1 MLFHS
6 AAFLAFFGVYLGS
19 HLITPRDYRVYL
31 VIVGSTIFYGWWL
44 WGYVW
49 LPYLLLMIAYA
60 GAIWIAGVE
69 LPAARRRRLAATLV
83 TLFLPLLVFKYADFL
98 HRDVLGPLLGRDG
111 NILGLPLPLGVSVV
125 TFTLTAYVV
134 DVYRGTF
141 PADRSLPKVAG
152 YALFF
157 PHLIAGPILR
167 PADLIPQLAHPR
179 VALHAPFALGI
190 LIFTIGL
197 VKKLL
202 FADQIAAV
210 VDPVYAQAGAPSA
223 PAALL
228 AILGFS
234 VQIYCDFSGYIDMAV
249 GIALIIGVRLPGN
262 FLKPYAST
270 SPVAFW
276 RRWNISLSFWLRD
289 YLYIPLGGNRRGR
302 SRAALNIMITML
314 LGGLWHG
321 ANWTFVVWGLLHGA
335 GIVLVHGVR
344 WMLGDRLF
352 RVPGWL
358 SVVLTFL
365 FVTLLWVFFRAPSLG
380 KAGQV
385 LAAPFLG
392 DWTGATDYLSSHLGA
407 LALLAIFL
415 ALHRYD
421 DRRYLRLALRRIRAE
436 ILWPAV
442 ALLWVL
448 AIAAGLGGSAKFIY
462 FDF

>member
-1 MLFHS
+1 
-6 AAFLAFFGVYLGS
+6 
-19 HLITPRDYRVYL
+19 
-31 VIVGSTIFYGWWL
+31 
-44 WGYVW
+44 
-49 LPYLLLMIAYA
+49 
-60 GAIWIAGVE
+60 
-69 LPAARRRRLAATLV
+69 
-83 TLFLPLLVFKYADFL
+83 
-98 HRDVLGPLLGRDG
+98 
-111 NILGLPLPLGVSVV
+111 
-125 TFTLTAYVV
+125 
-134 DVYRGTF
+134 
-141 PADRSLPKVAG
+141 
-152 YALFF
+152 
-157 PHLIAGPILR
+157 
-167 PADLIPQLAHPR
+167 
-179 VALHAPFALGI
+179 
-190 LIFTIGL
+190 
-197 VKKLL
+197 
-202 FADQIAAV
+202 
-210 VDPVYAQAGAPSA
+210 
-223 PAALL
+223 
-228 AILGFS
+228 
-234 VQIYCDFSGYIDMAV
+234 
-249 GIALIIGVRLPGN
+249 
-262 FLKPYAST
+262 
-270 SPVAFW
+270 
-276 RRWNISLSFWLRD
+276 
-289 YLYIPLGGNRRGR
+289 
-302 SRAALNIMITML
+302 MITML